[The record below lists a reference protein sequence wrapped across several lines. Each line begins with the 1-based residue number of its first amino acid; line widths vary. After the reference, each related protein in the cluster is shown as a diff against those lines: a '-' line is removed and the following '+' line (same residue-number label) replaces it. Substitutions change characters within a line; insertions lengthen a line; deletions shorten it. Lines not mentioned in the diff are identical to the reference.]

1 MNNHFFGACFFVFLI
16 YNVKRLYVI
25 LNYSI
30 PRTEKAMATIKEI
43 SDQAGVSTATVSKV
57 LNRQPGVSE
66 ETRELVLAV
75 AKELNYLPNLYA
87 RHLKTGM
94 SRTLGII
101 AEDLT
106 VFNTPGIIDGI
117 GVCCESR
124 NYHYIL
130 GNLRFNKRFGHDP
143 SYAKQ
148 KSELVED
155 MMNEMLSK
163 QVDGILY
170 IGCHS
175 HVVASI
181 SSCTGTRFVCAY
193 CFSEDEEVPSVV
205 YDDRNAA
212 SKVANLLISKGH
224 KKIGIIAGDK
234 DSFHTS
240 NRLIGFQEAL
250 FEHDIPYNPNLTHYG
265 EWERNHGY
273 ESAPLLLDQNVTAIF
288 AHNDLIALGVIDYC
302 NKNGIEIGKDLALVG
317 FDNREIASVCRPS
330 LTTVS
335 LPLFEI
341 GHTAAE
347 VMLDRIENSNT
358 PNSRRVKLECE
369 LIEREST

>member
-1 MNNHFFGACFFVFLI
+1 
-16 YNVKRLYVI
+16 
-25 LNYSI
+25 
-30 PRTEKAMATIKEI
+30 MATIREI
-43 SDQAGVSTATVSKV
+43 SDLAGVSTATVSKV
-57 LNRQPGVSE
+57 LNCQPGVSK
-66 ETRELVLAV
+66 ETRELVMAV
-75 AKELNYLPNLYA
+75 AKKLNYRPNLYA

-106 VFNTPGIIDGI
+106 VFNTPGIVDGI

-143 SYAKQ
+143 QYAQQ
-148 KSELVED
+148 KSGLVVE
-155 MMNEMLSK
+155 MINEMLSK

-175 HVVASI
+175 HIVASL
-181 SSCTGTRFVCAY
+181 SSENETRFVCAY
-193 CFSEDEEVPSVV
+193 CFSEDRSIPAII
-205 YDDRNAA
+205 YNDRDAA
-212 SKVANLLISKGH
+212 HKVAELLISKGH
-224 KKIGIIAGDK
+224 ETIGIIAGDK
-234 DSFHTS
+234 DSFHTG

-250 FEHDIPYNPNLTHYG
+250 FEHGIPYNPNLTHYG

-273 ESAPLLLDQNVTAIF
+273 EATPLLLNENVTAIF

-302 NKNGIEIGKDLALVG
+302 NQHGIEIGKDLALIG
-317 FDNREIASVCRPS
+317 FDNREIAAVCRPS
-330 LTTVS
+330 LSTVS

-341 GHTAAE
+341 GRTAAE
-347 VMLDRIENSNT
+347 VMLDIIENGT
-358 PNSRRVKLECE
+358 IPETHEILLDCDV
-369 LIEREST
+369 IERESTGTIE